1 MKKTIE
7 YDGQEKALSLYWNVS
22 QSLMEGTYQVS
33 IFADGNMI
41 GSRALVLNNWITQMI
56 QRFLF
61 IALAC
66 CAANVQAQQRL
77 SLDSCRAMALRNNKT
92 LSAARLQQDM
102 AHYKVKAAKTKYL
115 PHISALGG
123 YELTSREISLLSDE
137 QKGALSSAGTH
148 ATGALQSDITS
159 ALTGLAQQGAISPE
173 LANGLGNL
181 FGQVGS
187 KLGSVVDGVGQKV
200 VDALRTDTRQMFAV
214 SVMLTQPIYM
224 GGGIIAANRMAKI
237 GEEMAANN
245 IEATTQATLHSIDQ
259 AYWMVVSVKHK
270 KLLAESYLNVVKKLD
285 DDVQKMIAEGV
296 ATRADGLKVAVKVNE
311 AEMSLTQAENGLA
324 LSKMLLCQLC
334 GLPVENDVQLEDEN
348 SNDLVE
354 TTATVEKTDNSV
366 AMENRPEL
374 KLLDNA
380 LDLSRQSTKLV
391 RAAFLPQVILTGG
404 YMASNP
410 NLFNGFERKLSGVW
424 NVGVVVRVPLWNW
437 MEGTYK
443 VRASKIA
450 SSIVQLERD
459 EISEKI
465 ELQVSQCKFKV
476 KEANR
481 RLTLARKNVENAEE
495 NLRCANV
502 GFKEGVLQT
511 TDVMAAQ
518 TAWLQ
523 AQSQKIDAEID
534 VRLSQVNLK
543 KALGVLQ

>member
-1 MKKTIE
+1 
-7 YDGQEKALSLYWNVS
+7 
-22 QSLMEGTYQVS
+22 
-33 IFADGNMI
+33 
-41 GSRALVLNNWITQMI
+41 MI

-92 LSAARLQQDM
+92 LSASRLQLDM

-115 PHISALGG
+115 PHVSALGG
-123 YELTSREISLLSDE
+123 YELTSREISLLSDD
-137 QKGALSSAGTH
+137 QKASLSSAGTH
-148 ATGALQSDITS
+148 ATGALHNDISS
-159 ALTGLAQQGAISPE
+159 ALSGLAQQGAISPE

-200 VDALRTDTRQMFAV
+200 VDALHTDTRQIYTV

-237 GEEMAANN
+237 GEQMAANN
-245 IEATTQATLHSIDQ
+245 IEATTQSTLHSIDQ
-259 AYWMVVSVKHK
+259 AYWLVVSVHHK
-270 KLLAESYLNVVKKLD
+270 KQLAESYLNVVKKLD
-285 DDVQKMIAEGV
+285 NDVQKMIAEGV

-334 GLPVENDVQLEDEN
+334 GLPVENDVHLEDEE
-348 SNDLVE
+348 STDLV
-354 TTATVEKTDNSV
+354 TTTNIENTDNSV

-476 KEANR
+476 NEANR
-481 RLTLARKNVENAEE
+481 RLSLARKNVENAEE

>member
-1 MKKTIE
+1 MKHKI
-7 YDGQEKALSLYWNVS
+7 LL
-22 QSLMEGTYQVS
+22 
-33 IFADGNMI
+33 
-41 GSRALVLNNWITQMI
+41 
-56 QRFLF
+56 
-61 IALAC
+61 IALTC
-66 CAANVQAQQRL
+66 CAATVQAQQRL

-92 LSAARLQQDM
+92 LTASRLQQDM

-115 PHISALGG
+115 PHVSALGG
-123 YELTSREISLLSDE
+123 YELTSREISLLSNE
-137 QKGALSSAGTH
+137 QKAELSSAGTN
-148 ATGALQSDITS
+148 ATGALHNDIS
-159 ALTGLAQQGAISPE
+159 AALTNMAQQGAISPE

-187 KLGSVVDGVGQKV
+187 KLSSVVDGVGQKV
-200 VDALRTDTRQMFAV
+200 VDAFKTDTRQIYTL

-237 GEEMAANN
+237 GEQMAANN
-245 IEATTQATLHSIDQ
+245 IEATTQSTLHSIDQ
-259 AYWMVVSVKHK
+259 AYWMVVSVNHK
-270 KLLAESYLNVVKKLD
+270 KQLAESYLAVVKKLD
-285 DDVQKMIAEGV
+285 SDVQKMIAEGV

-334 GLPVENDVQLEDEN
+334 GLPVEDDVHLEDED
-348 SNDLVE
+348 STDLVT
-354 TTATVEKTDNSV
+354 TTATENADNSV

-391 RAAFLPQVILTGG
+391 RAAYLPQVVLTGG

-437 MEGTYK
+437 MEGVYK

-450 SSIVQLERD
+450 SNIVQLERD

-476 KEANR
+476 KEANH

-534 VRLSQVNLK
+534 VRLSQINLK

>member
-1 MKKTIE
+1 M
-7 YDGQEKALSLYWNVS
+7 
-22 QSLMEGTYQVS
+22 
-33 IFADGNMI
+33 
-41 GSRALVLNNWITQMI
+41 
-56 QRFLF
+56 
-61 IALAC
+61 AC

-92 LSAARLQQDM
+92 LSASRLQLDM

-115 PHISALGG
+115 PHVSALGG
-123 YELTSREISLLSDE
+123 YELTSREISLLSDD
-137 QKGALSSAGTH
+137 QKASLSSAGTH
-148 ATGALQSDITS
+148 ATGALHSDLSS
-159 ALTGLAQQGAISPE
+159 ALSGLAQQGAISPE

-200 VDALRTDTRQMFAV
+200 VDALHTDTRQIYTV

-245 IEATTQATLHSIDQ
+245 IEATTQSTLHSIDQ
-259 AYWMVVSVKHK
+259 AYWLVVSVHHK
-270 KLLAESYLNVVKKLD
+270 KQLAESYLEVVKKLD
-285 DDVQKMIAEGV
+285 NDVQKMIAEGV

-334 GLPVENDVQLEDEN
+334 GLPVENDVHLEDEE
-348 SNDLVE
+348 SADLVA
-354 TTATVEKTDNSV
+354 TANVENTDNSV

-476 KEANR
+476 NEANR
-481 RLTLARKNVENAEE
+481 RLLLARKNVENAEE

>member
-1 MKKTIE
+1 
-7 YDGQEKALSLYWNVS
+7 
-22 QSLMEGTYQVS
+22 
-33 IFADGNMI
+33 
-41 GSRALVLNNWITQMI
+41 MI

-92 LSAARLQQDM
+92 LSASRLQLDM

-115 PHISALGG
+115 PHVGALGG
-123 YELTSREISLLSDE
+123 YELTSREISLLSDD
-137 QKGALSSAGTH
+137 QKASLSSAGTH
-148 ATGALQSDITS
+148 ATGALHNDLSS
-159 ALTGLAQQGAISPE
+159 ALSGLAQQGAISPE

-200 VDALRTDTRQMFAV
+200 VDALHTDTRQMYTI

-245 IEATTQATLHSIDQ
+245 IEATTQSTLHSIDQ
-259 AYWMVVSVKHK
+259 AYWLVVSVHHK
-270 KLLAESYLNVVKKLD
+270 KQLAESYLEVVKKLD
-285 DDVQKMIAEGV
+285 NDVQKMIAEGV

-334 GLPVENDVQLEDEN
+334 GLPVENDVHLEDEE
-348 SNDLVE
+348 STDLVA
-354 TTATVEKTDNSV
+354 TANVENTDNSV

-391 RAAFLPQVILTGG
+391 RAAFLPQVMLTGG
-404 YMASNP
+404 YMATNP
-410 NLFNGFERKLSGVW
+410 NLYNGFERKLSGVW

>member
-1 MKKTIE
+1 
-7 YDGQEKALSLYWNVS
+7 
-22 QSLMEGTYQVS
+22 
-33 IFADGNMI
+33 
-41 GSRALVLNNWITQMI
+41 MI
-56 QRFLF
+56 QRFLL
-61 IALAC
+61 IALTC
-66 CAANVQAQQRL
+66 CAATAQAQQTL

-214 SVMLTQPIYM
+214 SALRPEPRQMFAVSVMLTQPIYM

-259 AYWMVVSVKHK
+259 AYWMVVSVNHK
-270 KLLAESYLNVVKKLD
+270 KQLAESYLNVVKKLD

-334 GLPVENDVQLEDEN
+334 GLPIENDVQLEDEN

-354 TTATVEKTDNSV
+354 TTVTVEKADNSV

-391 RAAFLPQVILTGG
+391 RAAFLPQVMLTGG
-404 YMASNP
+404 YMATNP
-410 NLFNGFERKLSGVW
+410 NLYNGFERKLSGVW

>member
-1 MKKTIE
+1 
-7 YDGQEKALSLYWNVS
+7 
-22 QSLMEGTYQVS
+22 
-33 IFADGNMI
+33 
-41 GSRALVLNNWITQMI
+41 MI

-92 LSAARLQQDM
+92 LSASRLQLDM

-115 PHISALGG
+115 PHVSALGG
-123 YELTSREISLLSDE
+123 YELTSREISLLSDD
-137 QKGALSSAGTH
+137 QKASLSSAGTH
-148 ATGALQSDITS
+148 ATGALHNDISS
-159 ALTGLAQQGAISPE
+159 ALSGLAQQGAISPE

-200 VDALRTDTRQMFAV
+200 VDALHTDTRQIYTV

-245 IEATTQATLHSIDQ
+245 IEATTQSTLHSINQ
-259 AYWMVVSVKHK
+259 AYWLVVSVHHK
-270 KLLAESYLNVVKKLD
+270 KQLAESYLEVVKKLD
-285 DDVQKMIAEGV
+285 NDVQKMIAEGV

-334 GLPVENDVQLEDEN
+334 GLPVENDVHLEDEE
-348 SNDLVE
+348 STDLV
-354 TTATVEKTDNSV
+354 TTTNIENTDNSV

-476 KEANR
+476 NEANR
-481 RLTLARKNVENAEE
+481 RLSLARKNVENAEE